1 MDSWEVK
8 IGCQRLVNLFVKL
21 INLLNTTRCG
31 KLLHSEMNTRSLILN
46 NRLNDVKMSLTR
58 GQSAW
63 VKSPSET
70 KRSAFSSGNA
80 LSNSTSFYN
89 WLVGFS
95 DGDGTFYFAQTR
107 KNVWSFSFQIAQSS
121 YNLRVLYFI
130 KSELRFGRINVDEK
144 NKMAVFRIRNRSHLV
159 DQIIPIFDKHP
170 LLTSKHFKYECFKEA
185 LLISQNSELPLEEK
199 NSLISTIKT
208 KSMSVPETYKSPV
221 WKSLKSP
228 LCIKDKKDLLEIMTK
243 SWIVGFTE
251 AEGSFYLV
259 KKGPN
264 RLVHAFEITQKLDL
278 IVLEAIALY
287 FNLKVTKKK
296 TYLTVVTTN
305 SNAIKAIIDYFF
317 KTMKGMKA
325 LEYRIWA
332 RSFNKTRQDFES
344 LLKIRNQMRNIRSI
358 RLHKNFNRLK

>member
-1 MDSWEVK
+1 M
-8 IGCQRLVNLFVKL
+8 KL

-31 KLLHSEMNTRSLILN
+31 KLLNSEMNTRSLILN

-70 KRSAFSSGNA
+70 KRSAFSSGNVS
-80 LSNSTSFYN
+80 SNSTSFYN
-89 WLVGFS
+89 WLVGFT

-107 KNVWSFSFQIAQSS
+107 KNVWSFSFQIGQSS

-130 KSELRFGRINVDEK
+130 KSELTVGHINVDEK
-144 NKMAVFRIRNRSHLV
+144 NEMAVYRIRNKSHLV

-185 LLISQNSELPLEEK
+185 LLIYQNSELSLEEK
-199 NSLISTIKT
+199 DSLISTIKT
-208 KSMSVPETYKSPV
+208 KSMSIPESYKSPV
-221 WKSLKSP
+221 WKSLKYP
-228 LCIKDKKDLLEIMTK
+228 FNIKDKKDLLKIMNK

-251 AEGSFYLV
+251 AEGSFYIV

-278 IVLEAIALY
+278 IVLEVIALV
-287 FNLKVTKKK
+287 FSLKVKKKK
-296 TYLTVVTTN
+296 THFTVVTTN
-305 SNAIKAIIDYFF
+305 SKAIKIIADYFF
-317 KTMKGMKA
+317 KNMKGMKA

-332 RSFNKTRQDFES
+332 RSFNKKRKDFES
-344 LLKIRNQMRNIRSI
+344 LLKIRNKMRNIRSI
-358 RLHKNFNRLK
+358 RFDKNFNRLR